1 MSNKDDD
8 DDDDVDNTQ
17 QELVQCPACFRR
29 MREDVFIKHPNTCQK
44 NPSKK
49 RDAHVFDMKQYRS
62 VKSGDKILPV
72 CKILP
77 TKVDKPIA
85 RPSQTRSAKRD
96 RRSDTL
102 VPPVV
107 DHFCTLKRID
117 QKTKMYM
124 FSLGCPNC
132 KRTFCE
138 KAYDRHVAFC
148 TSKTKRIQQPPSEV
162 TLLARLKLDRRIK
175 FTSNRNFSTAPKP
188 SVTITPISTTII
200 NREPINPS
208 FCLLPLRKKA
218 SMTLAHCPWCSKP
231 YIPNCT
237 HYCRN
242 IKELFPIH

>member
-1 MSNKDDD
+1 
-8 DDDDVDNTQ
+8 
-17 QELVQCPACFRR
+17 
-29 MREDVFIKHPNTCQK
+29 MREDVFIKHPNTCLK
-44 NPSKK
+44 NPLNK
-49 RDAHVFDMKQYRS
+49 RDVRVFDMARYRS

-72 CKILP
+72 CKLSPI
-77 TKVDKPIA
+77 KVDKPIA

-107 DHFCTLKRID
+107 DHFCTFKRID
-117 QKTKMYM
+117 QIKSMF
-124 FSLGCPNC
+124 FSLGCPMC

-148 TSKTKRIQQPPSEV
+148 TSKNKRIQQPPSEE
-162 TLLARLKLDRRIK
+162 TLLARLKLDRRVK
-175 FTSNRNFSTAPKP
+175 FSSNRNFSTTSKP

-200 NREPINPS
+200 KREPINPTL
-208 FCLLPLRKKA
+208 CLLPLRKKS